1 MFNSAATATQ
11 LYLEIH
17 LCQCPIWYIFHC
29 CNKKL
34 LLYIGNTPYSC
45 AIKYPFCVF
54 VHIHVTPYPAVAL
67 ARPPKWGKIIPFS
80 VDILKKLVK
89 SCINY
94 WKITL
99 LYWCIVTLFLYMCI
113 FMGVFVVVCVFC
125 TRDAQ
130 TFIFNPWNV
139 LIYMLFL
146 ECVSYSKNWMRFTP
160 THTFK
165 SLNIM
170 PPHNVFS
177 FLNV

>member
-54 VHIHVTPYPAVAL
+54 VHRHVTPYPAVAL

-80 VDILKKLVK
+80 VDILEKLVK

-94 WKITL
+94 WKITI

-113 FMGVFVVVCVFC
+113 FMVVFVVVCVF
-125 TRDAQ
+125 AQ
-130 TFIFNPWNV
+130 G
-139 LIYMLFL
+139 MHKH
-146 ECVSYSKNWMRFTP
+146 SYSIPGMFWY
-160 THTFK
+160 
-165 SLNIM
+165 ICC
-170 PPHNVFS
+170 
-177 FLNV
+177 FLNVYHIAKTECVLPLPIHSKAWI